1 MSITLKIIRLIDN
14 SIIFSKGVDEIA
26 RLNRVLKP
34 DKQEKIRRKQTN
46 RRNKSKK
53 T

>member
-14 SIIFSKGVDEIA
+14 SIIFSKSMDEIA
-26 RLNRVLKP
+26 RFNRVLKL

-46 RRNKSKK
+46 LRN
-53 T
+53 